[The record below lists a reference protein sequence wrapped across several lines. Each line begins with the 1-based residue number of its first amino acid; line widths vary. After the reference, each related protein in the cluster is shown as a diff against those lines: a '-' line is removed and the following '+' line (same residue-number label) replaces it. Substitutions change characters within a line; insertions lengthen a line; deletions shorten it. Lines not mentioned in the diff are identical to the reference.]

1 MSASYVKPLLWMG
14 SSLKDLKKFPKDVR
28 EEIGHALYL
37 AQAGD
42 KHENAKPLKIIP
54 GSSVLEVVDDFDG
67 DTYRAVYT
75 VKFQGVVYVLHA
87 FQKKSK
93 HGIST
98 PQQDIELIKQR
109 LKDAKA
115 DFLKRASVSEEPDY
129 D

>member
-1 MSASYVKPLLWMG
+1 MGESNVKPLLWMG
-14 SSLKDLKKFPKDVR
+14 SSLKDLKDFPEDVKD
-28 EEIGHALYL
+28 EIGHALYL
-37 AQAGD
+37 AQVGD
-42 KHENAKPLKIIP
+42 KHEDAKPLKIIP
-54 GSSVLEVVDDFDG
+54 GSSVLEIVDDFDG

-75 VKFQGVVYVLHA
+75 VKFKDFVYVLHA

-115 DFLKRASVSEEPDY
+115 DYQERSAT
-129 D
+129 